1 MSTLGRAGPRA
12 RTGQGSGR
20 GQGCGYAGRGG
31 DALPSCRGDIFL
43 LSFVRSSLILFWLY
57 VYFGELFIF
66 YSVLFYLR
74 KYTVFYKCWTCECG
88 MLPRGCSTLHVD
100 GYAVLVLFFE
110 FFFFSNS
117 SPLVFESWTE
127 RVDSEITVFA
137 MSLLDFNM
145 RSLEFSSVKFV
156 LVMTS
161 CAFRVQHQ

>member
-1 MSTLGRAGPRA
+1 MFISGIYLCFILFYVSTQCFISVGRVSVVCFPEDVQPCMLMGMPC
-12 RTGQGSGR
+12 S
-20 GQGCGYAGRGG
+20 
-31 DALPSCRGDIFL
+31 
-43 LSFVRSSLILFWLY
+43 SFFLIL
-57 VYFGELFIF
+57 
-66 YSVLFYLR
+66 
-74 KYTVFYKCWTCECG
+74 
-88 MLPRGCSTLHVD
+88 
-100 GYAVLVLFFE
+100 
-110 FFFFSNS
+110 FFSNS

>member
-1 MSTLGRAGPRA
+1 M
-12 RTGQGSGR
+12 
-20 GQGCGYAGRGG
+20 
-31 DALPSCRGDIFL
+31 
-43 LSFVRSSLILFWLY
+43 
-57 VYFGELFIF
+57 F
-66 YSVLFYLR
+66 YSVLC

-100 GYAVLVLFFE
+100 GYAVLVFFSNS
-110 FFFFSNS
+110 FFSNS

-161 CAFRVQHQ
+161 CAFRVQYQ